1 MMGRVG
7 ITPRDLVHI
16 RHCKALKCIVE
27 HDDGADEACHSFE
40 ALLDQVEDYTRH
52 QEARRFDALID
63 SGMPRVI
70 EPGVGHMVRE
80 LEPYDK
86 ADAFDPEL
94 HDVHPSEFSDCSECA
109 RGVGHWHYKGTQQP
123 VLWKF

>member
-1 MMGRVG
+1 MGRVD

-16 RHCKALKCIVE
+16 RNCKSVRCVVDCTEGVGDLCRSL
-27 HDDGADEACHSFE
+27 D

-70 EPGVGHMVRE
+70 APGVGHMARE

-94 HDVHPSEFSDCSECA
+94 HEVHPSEFSDCPECGK
-109 RGVGHWHYKGTQQP
+109 GVEHWHYKGTQQP

>member
-1 MMGRVG
+1 VSRRD
-7 ITPRDLVHI
+7 ITPRDLMHI
-16 RHCKALKCIVE
+16 KYCKEPWCVVDRPNGAHDKCRE
-27 HDDGADEACHSFE
+27 FD

-70 EPGVGHMVRE
+70 APGVGHMCRE
-80 LEPYDK
+80 MEPYDK
-86 ADAFDPEL
+86 VDGFDPEL
-94 HDVHPSEFSDCSECA
+94 HEVHPSEFSDCTECA
-109 RGVGHWHYKGTQQP
+109 KGIEHWHYKGTQHP